1 MAAGC
6 TNTKA
11 VNYAPAA
18 TEDDGSCIYLVK
30 EAGICYAFDEEVTTR
45 DESYTASYSFD
56 GKNWVFF
63 HDYVADF
70 YFHTKENLFSLK
82 DNKIYKHN
90 SGLPGVYYTGVPK
103 SFFVDAVF
111 NDNAEMILNSIQWIA
126 EVLNQQK
133 EVEFSTLTH
142 ITVWNNQQCSGRI
155 AITDAV
161 ANMVY
166 DRFKNKSIW
175 NFDDF
180 RDMVKT
186 RGTNFLNDLF
196 NNFDVITAEIDQDKP
211 WFDQDLIHDNHFIV
225 RFEFDN
231 TSQKQVILHEAGVS
245 VTKSPR

>member
-1 MAAGC
+1 MPIGC

-11 VNYAPAA
+11 ANYDPAA
-18 TEDDGSCIYLVK
+18 TEDDKSCIYLVK
-30 EAGICYAFDEEVTTR
+30 EAGVCYAFDETPVLK
-45 DESYTASYSFD
+45 DESYTISYSFD

-70 YFHTKENLFSLK
+70 YFHTKKNLFSVK
-82 DNKIYKHN
+82 NNRIYKHN
-90 SGLPGVYYTGVPK
+90 EGLPGVYYDSTPK
-103 SFFVDAVF
+103 SFFIDAVF
-111 NDNAEMILNSIQWIA
+111 SNDSEMILNSIQWIA

-142 ITVWNNQQCSGRI
+142 ITIWNNQQCTGRI

-186 RGTNFLNDLF
+186 RGVNFLEDLF
-196 NNFDVITAEIDQDKP
+196 SNFNVISAQIDQNKP
-211 WFDQDLIHDNHFIV
+211 WFDQDLIHDNHFII

-231 TSQKQVILHEAGVS
+231 TSQKQVILHEAGIS
-245 VTKSPR
+245 ILNSPR